1 MDGGIIEVSG
11 VKYPVACNAF
21 TPIAYSREFFV
32 ERKDGSRRP
41 KDINEAISVVI
52 DVLAASN
59 IPPIVPLLEIF
70 YACAK
75 TYNATAKEKTDLGK
89 SFEDWVCGFPQT
101 EFDLERKGGWASDVM
116 QIIKDNFFPNAKAGV
131 EAAPAEAPDAA
142 AAEGTGE

>member
-1 MDGGIIEVSG
+1 M
-11 VKYPVACNAF
+11 
-21 TPIAYSREFFV
+21 
-32 ERKDGSRRP
+32 
-41 KDINEAISVVI
+41 
-52 DVLAASN
+52 
-59 IPPIVPLLEIF
+59 PLLEIF

-116 QIIKDNFFPNAKAGV
+116 QIIKDNFFPNAKADV

>member
-1 MDGGIIEVSG
+1 MDGGIIEVGG
-11 VKYPVACNAF
+11 VEYPVACNAF

-41 KDINEAISVVI
+41 KDINEAISVVL
-52 DVLAASN
+52 DVSAASN

-89 SFEDWVCGFPQT
+89 SFEDWVCGFPQS
-101 EFDLERKGGWASDVM
+101 EFDLEREGGWAS
-116 QIIKDNFFPNAKAGV
+116 A
-131 EAAPAEAPDAA
+131 
-142 AAEGTGE
+142 